1 MIEQKQV
8 ERLAEE
14 CFRGT
19 SKFLVEVIIRTNN
32 IITVFID
39 ADDHV
44 SLEDCRHLNRFL
56 EQGLNREQ
64 EDFELTVSSAGLD
77 RPLKTLRQYANRIGR
92 EIEVVSPSG
101 KKTTGLLV
109 KAGQKGIEIEQT
121 IQISRKEIEKKCVVI
136 PFGEIRTAKEVIT
149 FKKSK

>member
-1 MIEQKQV
+1 MIDQKQV

-14 CFRGT
+14 HFRGT
-19 SKFLVEVIIRTNN
+19 SKFLVEVSIRSNN
-32 IITVFID
+32 LITVFID

-44 SLEDCRHLNRFL
+44 SLDDCRQLNRFL
-56 EQGLNREQ
+56 EQGLDRDR

-77 RPLKTLRQYANRIGR
+77 RPLKVLRQYKNRIGR
-92 EIEVVSPSG
+92 DIEVVTTTG
-101 KKTTGLLV
+101 KKVNGLLM
-109 KAGQKGIEIEQT
+109 KADEEGIELEQT
-121 IQISRKEIEKKCVVI
+121 ILISKKEIEKKSVVI